1 MLPHHLP
8 WYIVGPLIGPCP
20 VVLYAVANKHL
31 GSSGAYAQAARTM
44 VGKATKPW
52 RAYHFIGLVVG
63 TGVAA
68 LLQGGPRLHFGYRYL
83 AGFLPIWAA
92 VGLH

>member
-1 MLPHHLP
+1 
-8 WYIVGPLIGPCP
+8 
-20 VVLYAVANKHL
+20 
-31 GSSGAYAQAARTM
+31 M